1 MSTEL
6 PTITDAD
13 PTVVADGRYIVTYD
27 LPCEH
32 RSIFEGNETAI
43 KAVQNTRWKAGEWL
57 HSLGLQATQSQI
69 FVAPA
74 RNMQILEIKERVK
87 RMYRELENNLA
98 RSIPDVE
105 LHPIIVVTALQGAMQ
120 LGQFTYLVQ
129 QSLITKLDTAIR
141 NVNGL
146 IEDMENHQLDER
158 QIHRLH
164 YRLPNDI
171 TEWQTIQQMAEAFGI
186 DTSNVRYMIDLLH
199 QAHSRT

>member
-1 MSTEL
+1 MSTESFITDED
-6 PTITDAD
+6 PTI
-13 PTVVADGRYIVTYD
+13 VADGRYIVTYD

-32 RSIFEGNETAI
+32 RSIFEDNEVAR

-69 FVAPA
+69 FVAPTK
-74 RNMQILEIKERVK
+74 NLDILTIKQRVK
-87 RMYRELENNLA
+87 AMYTELENQLA

-129 QSLITKLDTAIR
+129 QSLITRLDTAIR
-141 NVNGL
+141 NANTL
-146 IEDMENHQLDER
+146 IENLDGHQLDDR
-158 QIHRLH
+158 QVHRLH

-171 TEWQTIQQMAEAFGI
+171 QEWQTIQQMAEAFGI
-186 DTSNVRYMIDLLH
+186 DTSNVRFMIDLLQ
-199 QAHSRT
+199 QAQTRT